1 MVFHWQTEP
10 VNGWQEFPLESGATE
25 CAVESRTESLDL
37 HLSRKWWT
45 SGITQVPRRMF
56 PRRHSF
62 RDFSCTC
69 GAQSSLSSSSVGG
82 SAEMPWESPI
92 LKRVTNSS
100 LYAGTN
106 RQLRCLTFRGSP
118 SNNNRCDLRS
128 SGCLPSRS

>member
-10 VNGWQEFPLESGATE
+10 VNGWQEFPLESGATG

-56 PRRHSF
+56 PPEAFVQRFLMHLRSPEQLEQLV
-62 RDFSCTC
+62 RW
-69 GAQSSLSSSSVGG
+69 G
-82 SAEMPWESPI
+82 SAEMPWGSPI

-106 RQLRCLTFRGSP
+106 RRLRCLTFRGSP
-118 SNNNRCDLRS
+118 NNNRSDLRS
-128 SGCLPSRS
+128 SGCLPS